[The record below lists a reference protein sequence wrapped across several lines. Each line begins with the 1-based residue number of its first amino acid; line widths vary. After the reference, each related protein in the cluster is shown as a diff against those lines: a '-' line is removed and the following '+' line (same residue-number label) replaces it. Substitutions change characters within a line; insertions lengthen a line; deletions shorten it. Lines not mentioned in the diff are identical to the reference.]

1 MCASHF
7 RGETANE
14 KKQFKETKTC
24 ISIHTWLDNA
34 FKSTVVNQALLS
46 LHGLSLEI
54 TLTVPLS
61 SVMVQISETAFSYS
75 NPKKPQKTCFKTIHV
90 RCGPARCKTLPTP
103 PTNGMIVSPKT
114 THGAIGTAK
123 DEYALILNV

>member
-24 ISIHTWLDNA
+24 ISIHTWLLS
-34 FKSTVVNQALLS
+34 KVPLLS

-75 NPKKPQKTCFKTIHV
+75 NPKKTPQKTCFKTIHV
-90 RCGPARCKTLPTP
+90 RCGPARCKSLPTP